1 MAYSTLT
8 FLTMKVSSFSRYKA
22 MSHVPPEMSH
32 LEWEVD
38 RGGQL
43 VAAKLVNPLVVAAA
57 APDLPI

>member
-1 MAYSTLT
+1 
-8 FLTMKVSSFSRYKA
+8 
-22 MSHVPPEMSH
+22 MSHPMSH